1 MPAKWLQHMDGNFID
16 TWILDRA
23 GDYDTAKRMMKGHRF
38 KFGEAFADYNELN
51 NNNPFEP
58 QRDTTPRVV
67 RNHGE
72 CARAASTVSNS
83 PGELLTCLCVHPLYN
98 EDALT
103 ASIVACARL
112 HGASP

>member
-23 GDYDTAKRMMKGHRF
+23 GDYDTARRMMKGHRF

-51 NNNPFEP
+51 NNNPFVS
-58 QRDTTPRVV
+58 QGDTTPRVA

-83 PGELLTCLCVHPLYN
+83 PVR
-98 EDALT
+98 
-103 ASIVACARL
+103 ASAVQ
-112 HGASP
+112 